1 MPAGGVNHEMFKA
14 MRYAE
19 FYGVQS
25 FIKYRHGMEDI
36 DGTITPNT
44 I

>member
-1 MPAGGVNHEMFKA
+1 MVAAWGNHRPLRL